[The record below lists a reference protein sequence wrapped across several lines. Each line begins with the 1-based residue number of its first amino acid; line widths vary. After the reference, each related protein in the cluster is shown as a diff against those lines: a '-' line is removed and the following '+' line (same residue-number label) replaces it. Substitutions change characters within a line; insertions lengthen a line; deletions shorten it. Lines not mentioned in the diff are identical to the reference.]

1 MTTVNLTREE
11 MIQRLIEDYYDGM
24 DYNDLYSFVEYYM
37 EKQYADYTDQELDT
51 EYTER
56 FEESWLIK
64 PWNTNT
70 TTTYSADE
78 GNW

>member
-24 DYNDLYSFVEYYM
+24 DYKDLYSFVEYYM
-37 EKQYADYTDQELDT
+37 EKQYADYTDQALDT

-56 FEESWLIK
+56 FEES
-64 PWNTNT
+64 
-70 TTTYSADE
+70 
-78 GNW
+78 

>member
-11 MIQRLIEDYYDGM
+11 MIQRLIEDYYDGL
-24 DYNDLYSFVEYYM
+24 DYKDLYSFVEYYM

-56 FEESWLIK
+56 FEES
-64 PWNTNT
+64 
-70 TTTYSADE
+70 
-78 GNW
+78 

>member
-24 DYNDLYSFVEYYM
+24 DYKDLYSFVEYYM

-51 EYTER
+51 EYTKR
-56 FEESWLIK
+56 FEESWLRL
-64 PWNTNT
+64 
-70 TTTYSADE
+70 
-78 GNW
+78 